1 MANVC
6 ELGTY
11 PVAGNGPNVLDQLQR
26 AARKRSEAQLSTF
39 ERRDSA
45 SAAPPPVARF
55 RGNSVGRPRTAPN
68 THNATSRPRSV
79 ARSIRGHTGGWP
91 FTPEKN
97 RTPMSNGAYEIRN
110 APPVPVIAAHHRR
123 SSSFDSFQGQG
134 SIDVLDAQGE
144 IRPSNFRS
152 RIHATGVR
160 EYDEDVAERNL
171 GENGVDVRSSA
182 AKAFYT
188 VTGSGS
194 LKMTPHDQ
202 AYDAHGNVYYRESA
216 VEEID
221 ESAPPP
227 IVARGE
233 LAKDEWT
240 HRVRRQSSRDVP
252 AARPKSSSVSPWS
265 AFARNTEVLEDDRDV
280 FKGVE
285 LRAPPPYRNV
295 PYGDESLA
303 NRRRSFNAFASPPPE
318 LRTRPRPLSLHPSLS
333 NFSSRSSSPPPIPPM
348 SRARGKSG
356 TDRALEHFLQ
366 FGLPVSPVTDE
377 GTCTCGSQK
386 VKKAPSLYSAASSE
400 VTQRRHASK
409 RQSLVSL
416 APRTVVHE
424 AIPNGFSRVD
434 IESTADESPDSAAPS
449 PSMSRLKIA
458 RNLN

>member
-1 MANVC
+1 
-6 ELGTY
+6 
-11 PVAGNGPNVLDQLQR
+11 
-26 AARKRSEAQLSTF
+26 
-39 ERRDSA
+39 
-45 SAAPPPVARF
+45 
-55 RGNSVGRPRTAPN
+55 
-68 THNATSRPRSV
+68 
-79 ARSIRGHTGGWP
+79 
-91 FTPEKN
+91 
-97 RTPMSNGAYEIRN
+97 MSNGAYEIRN

-134 SIDVLDAQGE
+134 SIDVLDARGE
-144 IRPSNFRS
+144 IKPSNFRS
-152 RIHATGVR
+152 RIQATGVR

-171 GENGVDVRSSA
+171 GENAVDVRGNA
-182 AKAFYT
+182 TKAFYT

-240 HRVRRQSSRDVP
+240 HRVRRQTSRDIPV
-252 AARPKSSSVSPWS
+252 ARPKSSSVSPWS

-377 GTCTCGSQK
+377 GTCTCGSQR

-400 VTQRRHASK
+400 VTQRRQQASK

-424 AIPNGFSRVD
+424 AIPNGFGRVD
-434 IESTADESPDSAAPS
+434 IESTADESADSAAPS
-449 PSMSRLKIA
+449 PSMSRMKIA
-458 RNLN
+458 GDLN